1 VPLPNTIP
9 FPCASIACPLPVELL
24 AFNARPQ
31 GDQALLT
38 WSTGSEENSAHW
50 VVERSANGVDFV
62 PLGQV
67 NAAGNSAVQVEYNF
81 PDRTPLKGW
90 NYYRLKQV
98 DKDAGHTY
106 SEVRTVLMED
116 RPSALDIYPN
126 PANDL
131 INVLIDAPEGDV
143 DLRWSLLDAS
153 LRQVAQGGQVLPKEE
168 PRMTIPVDRLD
179 GGTYLVVVRDAKGNL
194 LGQARFVKQ

>member
-1 VPLPNTIP
+1 
-9 FPCASIACPLPVELL
+9 
-24 AFNARPQ
+24 
-31 GDQALLT
+31 
-38 WSTGSEENSAHW
+38 
-50 VVERSANGVDFV
+50 
-62 PLGQV
+62 
-67 NAAGNSAVQVEYNF
+67 
-81 PDRTPLKGW
+81 
-90 NYYRLKQV
+90 
-98 DKDAGHTY
+98 
-106 SEVRTVLMED
+106 MED